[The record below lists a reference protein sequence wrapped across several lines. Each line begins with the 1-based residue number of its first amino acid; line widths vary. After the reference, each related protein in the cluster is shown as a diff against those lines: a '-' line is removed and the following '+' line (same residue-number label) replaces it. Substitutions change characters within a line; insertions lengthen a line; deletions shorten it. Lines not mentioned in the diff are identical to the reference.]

1 MAIRINKTTG
11 VGYDAFTVLGGN
23 YRDVITT
30 TGTKSYNGSGKLV
43 GEDLNAKSTSGNDL
57 LAGGNGD
64 DEIHGGGGADT
75 IWGDSSN
82 NSDANDNGQD
92 TLYGDAGNDILHG
105 GNGKDTLYGGDD
117 NDTLFGG
124 NGVDTLFGDAGND
137 TLTGGNG
144 GDFLTGGTG
153 ADKFVYKAIVDSP
166 ATSTGA
172 WTSAADTILDF
183 KNAENDKI
191 DLSALNPQLTGAGP
205 TKLTWNPA
213 GTPAAHGVW
222 TSDGFLYADTNGDL
236 IADLVIKVS
245 GVTGDSFI
253 GVNHGPSLGAPT
265 AISYTDTAAYDDF
278 AAAGSTLSASDSDGD
293 AVTYGVLGGVSAGVN
308 KVSATNAYG
317 TLTVNTATGA
327 YTFEPNDLAINQLQV
342 GSNPG
347 DTFTLTASD
356 TFGATDSKALTIN
369 LTGADDLAII
379 QAGNDTGAV
388 TEDAATNF
396 ATGNLDST
404 DVDSAQDNW
413 KAVTTATTSASGYG
427 TYTVTSDGVWTYTL
441 DNTHPAVDALDVGAP
456 LTDSFTVMTADGQSK
471 VVTIVITGA
480 EDAPVFAATG
490 FSGTAT
496 EAGVTPGETGS
507 ATAAIPA
514 TGDANYSDVDT
525 GDADD
530 VWVAVT
536 TPATSVS
543 NYGTFTVTAA
553 GVWTYTVDDTNA
565 AVNALQVGG
574 TTLTDTFT
582 ITATNGGPKTITV
595 TINGANDAPVTIND
609 AETFLEN
616 APIKFDVVT
625 NDTDVDNLNADLVI
639 GRANVR
645 GSDTYTNGLTVG
657 ADNRTLIFDQ
667 NSYVHIVDGQTVT
680 GFDYLKAGE
689 IAKVEI
695 DYNTVDPAGANSRTV
710 TNPPYGTFT
719 VTITGVN
726 DAPDAND
733 ASAMTDE
740 DTQLGG
746 NVTASDVDG
755 PSLTYLLTT
764 GATNGT
770 VVFNPNGS
778 YTYTPNANF
787 NGTDSFTFT
796 ASDGSLSDTGTVS
809 ITVNPVNDA
818 PVAADGTNAGAED
831 GGVIAGTVVA
841 TDVEGDALIYSVVS
855 GPSAA
860 QGTLSFLANGS
871 YSFTPAANFNGPVS
885 FTYMANDGTDDSNV
899 ATVSIT
905 VTEVNDAP
913 VAGDDPL
920 SSVAEDSGARTISI
934 ASLLANDSKG
944 PANESG
950 QTLTITA
957 VSNAVGGTVAIVGTD
972 VVFTPTANY
981 NGPASFDYS
990 VSDNGTTNGA
1000 PDAKSDTG
1008 SVTFTVTEVND
1019 APVANA
1025 DTLSSVAE
1033 DSGARTISFASLL
1046 ANDSKG
1052 PANESG
1058 QTLTITAV
1066 SNAVGGTVAIVGTDV
1081 VFTPTANYNGP
1092 ASFDYSVSDN
1102 GTTNGAP
1109 DAKSD
1114 TGSVTFTVTE
1124 VNDAPVANADTL
1136 SSVAEDS
1143 GARTILAS
1151 SLITNDSKGPANES
1165 GQTLTITSVGSAVGG
1180 NVALDANGNVVF
1192 TPTANFNGAAS
1203 FSYTVTDNGTT
1214 AGAAA
1219 PLSSSA
1225 VASFTITPVA
1235 DPATFSGQLSG
1246 TVVEDAVPNT
1256 VSGDANANDADV
1268 TIQDVFQIQNG
1279 TAAHGTWSVTA
1290 TGVWTYA
1297 LNNGDA
1303 AVNALNDGGTLPDS
1317 FSILA
1322 ADGTA
1327 QIIAITI
1334 NGHTD
1339 GVTLA
1344 PLADPT
1350 LADPNDFDSLGN
1362 PAGQN
1367 LSKAGTNGNDTLYGG
1382 AGNDTI
1388 NGGGGNDTIYGG
1400 SGVDNVDGNGDNDT
1414 LYGGSGNDTLQGS
1427 NANDVLIGG
1436 FGADTLTGGNGDD
1449 IFRFLSE
1456 LDRGDRVSDFSRS
1469 LLEKFDVSA
1478 IDANKATAAV
1488 DAFHWG
1494 GLNATPNGLWYSV
1507 SGGST
1512 TVYGDTD
1519 GDVNTVEF
1527 YFTVDGTVPLVNLD
1541 FIGIGP

>member
-480 EDAPVFAATG
+480 EDAPVFVATG

-1033 DSGARTISFASLL
+1033 DSGARTI
-1046 ANDSKG
+1046 
-1052 PANESG
+1052 
-1058 QTLTITAV
+1058 
-1066 SNAVGGTVAIVGTDV
+1066 
-1081 VFTPTANYNGP
+1081 
-1092 ASFDYSVSDN
+1092 
-1102 GTTNGAP
+1102 
-1109 DAKSD
+1109 
-1114 TGSVTFTVTE
+1114 
-1124 VNDAPVANADTL
+1124 
-1136 SSVAEDS
+1136 
-1143 GARTILAS
+1143 LAS